1 MTKQEIQAKIDALET
16 RRDEIQEERRAI
28 SIQKSKALEER
39 ASEYFKDLLSQYS
52 DLYIRKAYEGIYF
65 QRPTEDKKWDK
76 EIGHLSYREYTGQIE
91 FNTYTTITT
100 ETWGFEKIVITGK
113 IVEKILS
120 DKTGVTAMLI
130 DDDPKLEELD
140 GTLSSEQ
147 HKLEREVREHHATL
161 RRYKEIETL
170 TQLQTEGVRF
180 EKGKY
185 MTLRWDWETHGV
197 VGIKILKM
205 TASGKSADIEIII
218 RHDYSEWDEEKN
230 ERVLKIGEERRQV
243 VERVKIDNVL
253 SVIEN

>member
-28 SIQKSKALEER
+28 SIQRSKALEER
-39 ASEYFKDLLSQYS
+39 ATEYFKDLLSQYP

-65 QRPTEDKKWDK
+65 HRPTEDKKWDK
-76 EIGHLSYREYTGQIE
+76 EIGHLSLREYSDQIE

-120 DKTGVTAMLI
+120 DKAGLTAVLI
-130 DDDPKLEELD
+130 GDNPKLKESD
-140 GTLSSEQ
+140 DTLSSEQ
-147 HKLEREVREHHATL
+147 YKLEREVREHHATL
-161 RRYKEIETL
+161 RSYKKAETL

-185 MTLRWDWETHGV
+185 MTLRWDWEAGGV

-205 TASGKSADIEIII
+205 TASGKSADIEIIA
-218 RHDYSEWDEEKN
+218 RHDYTEWDEEKGA
-230 ERVLKIGEERRQV
+230 RVWKIGEERKQI
-243 VERVKIDNVL
+243 VERVKIEHIL
-253 SVIEN
+253 SVAEN